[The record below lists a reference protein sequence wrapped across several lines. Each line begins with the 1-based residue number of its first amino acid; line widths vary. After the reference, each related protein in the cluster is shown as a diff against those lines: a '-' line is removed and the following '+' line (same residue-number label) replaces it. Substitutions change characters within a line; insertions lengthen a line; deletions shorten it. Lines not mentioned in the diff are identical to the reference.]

1 MASIIENLEGLERRF
16 DILIS
21 SEQLQGEVEK
31 RLKQLSK
38 TTKLHGFRPGKIPLK
53 MITQMYGSQVQ
64 QDVLNDAVHKEFRE
78 TVKTHDLRV
87 AGYPKFE
94 AKSPST
100 EGSYT
105 FSATFEVYPEIT
117 IGDFSQ
123 QSLQRPNVTVGD
135 ADIDKTLEMVRK
147 QRITYKS
154 ADRPVAKNDRVKIDY
169 HGIIDGNEFAGGK
182 ANDMQLVIGEGRFL
196 KDFETALMGMKV
208 GENKSFEV
216 VFPEDY
222 HGKEIAGK
230 TAIFEVNLKEIEEP
244 ELPMIDADFAKQL
257 GIQDGDLKKLRE
269 GILQDLEREVT
280 KRIKSKVKEQVMEL
294 LLNTAQV
301 MVPNVLVL
309 QEAERLMQD
318 AKNNLEA
325 RGMNMNQ
332 IPLTSDSFKE
342 KAEYRV
348 KLGLILAEL
357 VKVHALKASREQ
369 VRAIIEEVAQ
379 GYENPEQVIKW
390 HYASSDRLQ
399 EAESLAL
406 EENVVNWVLS
416 KISLVDKPLTF
427 DELMG
432 IS

>member
-1 MASIIENLEGLERRF
+1 MAPIIENLEGLERRF

-21 SEQLQGEVEK
+21 SDQLQNEIEK

-53 MITQMYGSQVQ
+53 MITQMYGTQVK
-64 QDVLNDAVHKEFRE
+64 QDVLNDAVHKEFRDA
-78 TVKTHDLRV
+78 VKDHNLRV

-94 AKSPST
+94 AKSSSP
-100 EGSYT
+100 EGSYS
-105 FSATFEVYPEIT
+105 FSATFEVYPEII

-147 QRITYKS
+147 QHVAYK
-154 ADRPVAKNDRVKIDY
+154 PVNRSVEKGDRVKIDY
-169 HGIIDGNEFAGGK
+169 SGIIEGNEFPGGK
-182 ANDMQLVIGEGRFL
+182 ANDIQLVIGNGRFL
-196 KDFETALMGMKV
+196 QDFETALMGMKV

-230 TAIFEVNLKEIEEP
+230 AATFEVKLKEIEEP
-244 ELPMIDADFAKQL
+244 ELPPIDDSFAKKL

-269 GILQDLEREVT
+269 GIQQDLEREVS
-280 KRIKSKVKEQVMEL
+280 KRIKSKVKEQVMQL
-294 LLNTAQV
+294 LLDTAQLIA
-301 MVPNVLVL
+301 PNVLVN

-318 AKNNLEA
+318 AKNNFEA
-325 RGMNMNQ
+325 RGMNVDQ
-332 IPLTSDSFKE
+332 IALTSDSFKE

-369 VRAIIEEVAQ
+369 VRTIIEDVAQ
-379 GYENPEQVIKW
+379 SYENPEQVIKW
-390 HYASSDRLQ
+390 HYASSERLQ

-406 EENVVNWVLS
+406 EENVVNWVLG
-416 KISLVDKPLTF
+416 KINLVDKPSTF

>member
-21 SEQLQGEVEK
+21 SDQLQNEVEK
-31 RLKQLSK
+31 RLKQLSR

-53 MITQMYGSQVQ
+53 MITQMYGTQVQ

-78 TVKTHDLRV
+78 TVKDQNLRV

-94 AKSPST
+94 TKPST
-100 EGSYT
+100 TENAYA
-105 FSATFEVYPEIT
+105 FSATFEVYPEII
-117 IGDFSQ
+117 IGDVSQ
-123 QSLQRPNVTVGD
+123 QSLQRPHVTVAD

-147 QRITYKS
+147 QHVAYKPV
-154 ADRPVAKNDRVKIDY
+154 DRPVEMGDRVKIDF
-169 HGIIDGNEFAGGK
+169 HGVIDGSEFAGGK
-182 ANDMQLVIGEGRFL
+182 ANDVELVIGKGRFL

-230 TAIFEVNLKEIEEP
+230 TATFEVNLKTIDEP
-244 ELPMIDADFAKQL
+244 ELPTIDANFAKEL

-269 GILQDLEREVT
+269 GIQQDLEREVT
-280 KRIKSKVKEQVMEL
+280 KRIKSKVKEQVMQL
-294 LLNTAQV
+294 LLDTAQV
-301 MVPNVLVL
+301 MAPNVLVN

-325 RGMNMNQ
+325 RGMDTNG
-332 IPLTSDSFKE
+332 IPFTSESFKE
-342 KAEYRV
+342 RAEYRV

-369 VRAIIEEVAQ
+369 VRAIIEDAAQ
-379 GYENPEQVIKW
+379 SYENPEQVIKW

-406 EENVVNWVLS
+406 EENVVNWVLG
-416 KISLVDKPLTF
+416 KINLVDKPLTF

>member
-117 IGDFSQ
+117 IGDFGQ

-169 HGIIDGNEFAGGK
+169 HGIIDGKEFAGGK